1 MAESDGSVPSRTSS
15 RAGHNHT
22 DGVLTSLRFGLT
34 MKRRG
39 RLPAVRPTCVGR
51 QSAYSVGLS
60 RGVSGSHNAKA
71 SMLARF
77 EHVLWMQCF
86 FLLGMMAACATAAPT
101 PPSFARAEPVAE
113 IYFGVVEPP
122 VVAQEDITVC
132 APVSAQA
139 TEAKPLECSGMVWAG
154 DQLILA
160 SDRHGLTL
168 FTCPI
173 DLKQMIIGTPTPQMV
188 IGNEQE
194 LLDDAECLAV
204 RRDHSHELVVYVM
217 CSLSND
223 PDELP
228 LPKRRHMLRLPLREL
243 DPAWV
248 AHPVV
253 ISAGRVRN
261 LINERF
267 EAVGIEPY
275 RTFNA
280 DFSGADKNTYR
291 WGNVEGM
298 CFTPD
303 GRRLLLGMRN
313 PLLGSC
319 ALIASVTGID
329 DAFDARD
336 AKRIRLTDLF
346 AIDLGDRGISDLAW
360 DPVTQG
366 YLIIAA
372 KSNGPKLNKDQP
384 FPPNTLDSVLFWW
397 SGHKQDAPILFA
409 RFPDMKIEAV
419 CRLGRTPFI
428 AVGSDE
434 GDISEGRPQQ
444 QQSVVTVLYFTGLKI
459 GDRDATNVAQR

>member
-1 MAESDGSVPSRTSS
+1 MAESDKPPASGALA
-15 RAGHNHT
+15 RAGQNHT
-22 DGVLTSLRFGLT
+22 DGVLTSLRIGLT

-39 RLPAVRPTCVGR
+39 RLPTVRPTCMGR
-51 QSAYSVGLS
+51 QSARSVGLS
-60 RGVSGSHNAKA
+60 RGVSGSHDAKT

-77 EHVLWMQCF
+77 EHVLWMRCF
-86 FLLGMMAACATAAPT
+86 FLLGTMAACAPSAP
-101 PPSFARAEPVAE
+101 AQRQADHVAV
-113 IYFGVVEPP
+113 IHFGIVEPP

-139 TEAKPLECSGMVWAG
+139 TDVKPLECSGMTWAG
-154 DQLILA
+154 DRLILA

-168 FTCPI
+168 FTCPV
-173 DLKQMIIGTPTPQMV
+173 DLKQMIIGTPTPRTV
-188 IGNEQE
+188 IGNEQD

-204 RRDHSHELVVYVM
+204 RRDRNRELVVYVM

-243 DPAWV
+243 DPAWI
-248 AHPVV
+248 ARPVV
-253 ISAGRVRN
+253 LSAGRVRT

-313 PLLGSC
+313 PLLGDS

-336 AKRIRLTDLF
+336 TKRIRLTDLL
-346 AIDLGDRGISDLAW
+346 AIDLAGRGISDLVW

-366 YLIIAA
+366 YLISAA

-384 FPPNTLDSVLFWW
+384 FPPNTLDSALFWW
-397 SGHKQDAPILFA
+397 SGHKQDAPVLFA
-409 RFPDMKIEAV
+409 RFPDMKVEAV
-419 CRLGRTPFI
+419 CRLGRTQYI

-434 GDISEGRPQQ
+434 GDVSEGRPQQ
-444 QQSVVTVLYFTGLKI
+444 QQSVVTIMYFTGLNI
-459 GDRDATNVAQR
+459 GHRDAANVAQR